1 MNAKRLKNYK
11 RAFVITLAIIVALLH
26 FVIGPEY
33 KGPFKSFLRG
43 YLIDILLPFFLYFLF
58 TLNVNQT
65 WQKITVGAGIFVFGT
80 VIELNICSIEG
91 RDYSAVHLILMI
103 SSHISLG
110 LVQQWY
116 LILSSGIESYAKS
129 CRHNSHSFFCYSVDI
144 QNANFRSLLLG
155 LSGK

>member
-1 MNAKRLKNYK
+1 MDAKRLKNHK
-11 RAFVITLAIIVALLH
+11 RALVITLAIIVALLH

-80 VIELNICSIEG
+80 VIEYLQYRGAGLFGSTFDPYDFVAYFVGIGTAVVFDFIVWNRIICKKL
-91 RDYSAVHLILMI
+91 SA
-103 SSHISLG
+103 
-110 LVQQWY
+110 
-116 LILSSGIESYAKS
+116 
-129 CRHNSHSFFCYSVDI
+129 
-144 QNANFRSLLLG
+144 
-155 LSGK
+155 